1 MKLFVLF
8 IILSQFLFAE
18 NIYFK
23 NFKYPILAREAG
35 IEGDVVVNISIKN
48 GVVRSKKTKKSND
61 LLANSIVNFFKIER
75 SANRIPDGQYIISA
89 KFYLKKKVGDNN
101 TEVSESVREV
111 KGRTEI
117 YPKVNASR
125 SVLMRNQTRSTR

>member
-23 NFKYPILAREAG
+23 DFKYPILARQAG

-75 SANRIPDGQYIISA
+75 STNRIPDGQYIIHA
-89 KFYLKKKVGDNN
+89 KFYLKKKVGDDN
-101 TEVSESVREV
+101 TEVLESMKKNKR
-111 KGRTEI
+111 
-117 YPKVNASR
+117 
-125 SVLMRNQTRSTR
+125 RN